1 MLGVAAMA
9 QPRSASEPTLLIK
22 SSQGLMA
29 PVWSPSG
36 DKIAVTSDNYDG
48 IWVADADGSNL
59 RQVTCCSGAGY
70 KMQWS
75 ADGTKLLGRT
85 NVVSD
90 NRVFHEV
97 KVWNAA
103 DGAETTL
110 VGKTRELT
118 GTPLWNDAERVMISG
133 ERGAS
138 SVNTRSLK
146 RTSATAADVYTMM
159 VNDPAGV
166 ADKVASLKEFS
177 GAIIINPALSH
188 DG

>member
-1 MLGVAAMA
+1 MTKQTFLTLALSMLGVAAMA

-75 ADGTKLLGRT
+75 ADGTKLLGIIPQRCSCKLARLAHQRGLCAVGGIPHLYFVKHA
-85 NVVSD
+85 VV
-90 NRVFHEV
+90 
-97 KVWNAA
+97 
-103 DGAETTL
+103 
-110 VGKTRELT
+110 
-118 GTPLWNDAERVMISG
+118 
-133 ERGAS
+133 
-138 SVNTRSLK
+138 
-146 RTSATAADVYTMM
+146 
-159 VNDPAGV
+159 
-166 ADKVASLKEFS
+166 
-177 GAIIINPALSH
+177 
-188 DG
+188 